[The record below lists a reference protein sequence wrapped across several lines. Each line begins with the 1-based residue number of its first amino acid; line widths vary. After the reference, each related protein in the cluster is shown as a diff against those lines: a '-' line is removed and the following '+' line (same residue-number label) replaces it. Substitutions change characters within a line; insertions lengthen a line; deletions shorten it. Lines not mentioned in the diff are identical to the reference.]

1 MRYVSTRL
9 RNRLLGQMD
18 DQMIEDCG
26 ARTKVNT
33 ACMRTCNAVGDV
45 LQRTKTNALMYDATV
60 VRNATRKQEYAVCAK
75 FVSIHIHVH
84 VLTKLL
90 IETLFYIT

>member
-1 MRYVSTRL
+1 
-9 RNRLLGQMD
+9 
-18 DQMIEDCG
+18 MIEDCG

-60 VRNATRKQEYAVCAK
+60 VRNATRKQENAVRLQRH
-75 FVSIHIHVH
+75 FHI
-84 VLTKLL
+84 KN
-90 IETLFYIT
+90 

>member
-1 MRYVSTRL
+1 
-9 RNRLLGQMD
+9 
-18 DQMIEDCG
+18 MIEDCG

-33 ACMRTCNAVGDV
+33 ACIRTCNAVGDV

-60 VRNATRKQEYAVCAK
+60 VRNVTRKQEYAVCTK
-75 FVSIHIHVH
+75 FISIHIH

-90 IETLFYIT
+90 IDTLFYIT